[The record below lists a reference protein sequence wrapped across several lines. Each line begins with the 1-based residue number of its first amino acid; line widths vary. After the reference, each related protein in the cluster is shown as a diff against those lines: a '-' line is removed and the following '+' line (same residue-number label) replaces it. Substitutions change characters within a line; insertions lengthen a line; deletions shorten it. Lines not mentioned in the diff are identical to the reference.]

1 MIKILRNYIEEAKYL
16 INERVNLI
24 TTNSQGSNLDFS
36 IRVDFVFDLNKKVKE
51 KLFNGLADWIIDKEP
66 NYPSFAECILWI
78 KKQNSQYM
86 ISKKD
91 EKEILMLLTYLPM
104 SQQMNNV
111 LYAKYLDQIL
121 TK

>member
-1 MIKILRNYIEEAKYL
+1 MDPDAKLFYRQL
-16 INERVNLI
+16 
-24 TTNSQGSNLDFS
+24 LDFGPG
-36 IRVDFVFDLNKKVKE
+36 VGYKEGKE

-66 NYPSFAECILWI
+66 NYPSFVECKLWI
-78 KKQNSQYM
+78 KKQNSQYI
-86 ISKKD
+86 ISKND

-111 LYAKYLDQIL
+111 LYAKYLEQIL